1 MKVRIELEIYAD
13 IYLPKVDVNNSD
25 CVTEYMQ
32 DLDAEIE
39 NNALHHCQCVPHEE
53 IIIKCARPYDEGID
67 EYRDLISNYVKH
79 LMYESKEKESMVRNE
94 KEMV

>member
-13 IYLPKVDVNNSD
+13 IYVPTVDVNNSD

-32 DLDAEIE
+32 DLDCEID
-39 NNALHHCQCVPHEE
+39 NAALEHCNCIPFEE
-53 IIIKCARPYDEGID
+53 IIIKRTTPYEYGID

-79 LMYESKEKESMVRNE
+79 LMYESKEKERMARNE